1 MDPESA
7 TSLESGSM
15 GNWNQFEANTRLFNV
30 KNTYDENIY
39 TKKIDL
45 SKVSKAQLMKAEKLA
60 REIEGCSSTNSHLQ
74 EERGQKVEYDMDEE
88 DLYSGVLRE
97 DSYQNNMSHSQ
108 NHKVQGPGMGQGQG
122 QGQGFFRK
130 GGRGM
135 MQQQQQQQQQQQHQS
150 VSGVHFLLCFI
161 ISSCSL
167 SLPNQYHHYYY
178 HGYRSFLIYLFTS
191 SRYPLLLHTH
201 FFF

>member
-1 MDPESA
+1 
-7 TSLESGSM
+7 M

-39 TKKIDL
+39 TKKIDM
-45 SKVSKAQLMKAEKLA
+45 SKVSKSQLLKAEKLA
-60 REIEGCSSTNSHLQ
+60 REIEGSSSNNSHLQ

-97 DSYQNNMSHSQ
+97 DSYQNHMSH
-108 NHKVQGPGMGQGQG
+108 NHRGQGPGLGQGQG
-122 QGQGFFRK
+122 QGQGFFKK

-150 VSGVHFLLCFI
+150 VSRTLYLLIFIYLLNQSHYFFHYLILSIEKFFLLYSI
-161 ISSCSL
+161 IC
-167 SLPNQYHHYYY
+167 
-178 HGYRSFLIYLFTS
+178 
-191 SRYPLLLHTH
+191 
-201 FFF
+201 